1 MGQLSH
7 KAELSLAHMAICMTG
22 GRARISGG
30 QIAMMRS
37 CGEQF
42 VTISKEGDETIA
54 QLTED
59 GKKLG
64 RKIARKNKGMLQR
77 FKLDVNREVKDG

>member
-7 KAELSLAHMAICMTG
+7 KAECSLAWMATKAPG

-37 CGEQF
+37 CGDQY
-42 VTISKEGDETIA
+42 VTIRREGPETIA
-54 QLTED
+54 VLTED

-64 RKIARKNKGMLQR
+64 RKIARKNKAMLQR
-77 FKLDVNREVKDG
+77 FNLDVNREVKDR